1 MSLQMRQNFQLT
13 QLRIRITQSLE
24 LNFDANPL
32 Y

>member
-1 MSLQMRQNFQLT
+1 MSLQMRQNFQFT
-13 QLRIRITQSLE
+13 QLRKRITQLLE